1 MKNTDVCTSTASNKN
16 KLSFDNI
23 MYMASLPSTRKRIL
37 RAAILVFLILYVF
50 LTIMPFYVLFVRTFV
65 QTKDATDLHLWLPPV
80 EEVNM
85 DAGIGHLSIFYNLDI
100 EKVKQDLGIPATEYL
115 NPNWDL
121 NRLSKEYDIPEKTI
135 RNYFT
140 PFTRYNGWIA
150 LLFSNTNFLEA
161 LQRTF
166 IVTLMGLVGINLL
179 GILTGAGL
187 AGLKYRYQRF
197 IYALYLLE
205 IVIPPFLIL
214 LPQFYL
220 ISQIRSLIPG
230 SADIG
235 SNTRNITQ
243 LVTIIALYIKGGA
256 LSTMIYTMA
265 VGNIPHDL
273 KDAAEVDGAS
283 RWQYILYI
291 LLPLMK
297 VPIASVTVIMLPTFW
312 NDFLQPFVYLDPK
325 NTTLLPFIQTF
336 TGQYTT
342 NFQIVFTGVLVSILP
357 LLIVYI
363 IFRKWFVAGAMEGA
377 IKG

>member
-179 GILTGAGL
+179 GILAGAGL
-187 AGLKYRYQRF
+187 AGLKYMVS
-197 IYALYLLE
+197 A
-205 IVIPPFLIL
+205 
-214 LPQFYL
+214 FYL
-220 ISQIRSLIPG
+220 CTLSIGNSNSTISYFAATILSDLPDTFPHSWFRGYWFKHSQYYS
-230 SADIG
+230 IG
-235 SNTRNITQ
+235 NYYRP
-243 LVTIIALYIKGGA
+243 LY
-256 LSTMIYTMA
+256 
-265 VGNIPHDL
+265 
-273 KDAAEVDGAS
+273 
-283 RWQYILYI
+283 
-291 LLPLMK
+291 
-297 VPIASVTVIMLPTFW
+297 
-312 NDFLQPFVYLDPK
+312 
-325 NTTLLPFIQTF
+325 
-336 TGQYTT
+336 
-342 NFQIVFTGVLVSILP
+342 
-357 LLIVYI
+357 
-363 IFRKWFVAGAMEGA
+363 
-377 IKG
+377 